1 MAGWAISQLLLGCSN
16 QSATR
21 LKIELLRGSFP
32 TQLLDQFKKQ
42 QERSTGSIDLDVS
55 TQPQV
60 QSLFSLLQE
69 LKRSGKPS
77 PPSRPSWLSWLD
89 AIPWIGQKHTGI
101 PDLVTLGDYWLGK
114 AVEQSL
120 LKPIDTTV
128 LKGWASVSQHLQLKD
143 LLTRNPQGQIDPN
156 GQVWGVPYRL
166 GTTVIAYRQDIF
178 SQRGLKPPTD
188 WGDLWRSDL
197 RRRISLPDQPREV
210 IGLVL
215 KKMGQSYNTTDLS
228 KVANLEQELR
238 TLHQQVRLYSSDS
251 YLQPLLLEDTWLA
264 VGWSTDVLPL
274 TQQSSEV
281 AVVVPQSGTALWADL
296 WVRPA
301 ATADSQPPVVTSWLD
316 YCGLTEIAPQLA
328 IATWAISPALLGM
341 APNTLPESFR
351 KSLDKN
357 PAILPNPK
365 ILQAS
370 EFIKPLPQTA
380 AEQYERL
387 WLKIRKEK

>member
-1 MAGWAISQLLLGCSN
+1 
-16 QSATR
+16 
-21 LKIELLRGSFP
+21 
-32 TQLLDQFKKQ
+32 
-42 QERSTGSIDLDVS
+42 
-55 TQPQV
+55 
-60 QSLFSLLQE
+60 
-69 LKRSGKPS
+69 
-77 PPSRPSWLSWLD
+77 
-89 AIPWIGQKHTGI
+89 
-101 PDLVTLGDYWLGK
+101 LGK